1 VLTQTDADTE
11 IELETHAPTTG
22 PQGTLKMARL
32 PYVDDEH
39 AGPPEL
45 VAAIRQ
51 RRGGRLAL
59 LDRMLLHSTPIAEGW
74 GPLMG
79 RVRND
84 LALPARLR
92 ELAMCAV
99 AAVNAA
105 EYEWFHH
112 APLFLA
118 AGGTDAQLAAM
129 RRLPDQTESALAET
143 VFDAT
148 DRALL
153 RLAFESTRH
162 VAVQASTLAAA
173 RAVLPDD
180 TQLFEFVFVV
190 AAYNMVSRV
199 LVALDVR
206 PEDGPGH

>member
-1 VLTQTDADTE
+1 
-11 IELETHAPTTG
+11 
-22 PQGTLKMARL
+22 MARL
-32 PYVDDEH
+32 PYVDDDH
-39 AGPPEL
+39 AGPPAL

-51 RRGGRLAL
+51 RRGGQLAL
-59 LDRMLLHSTPIAEGW
+59 LDRMLLHSPPIAEGW

-129 RRLPDQTESALAET
+129 RRLADDTESALAAT

-162 VAVQASTLAAA
+162 VTVQASTFAAA
-173 RAVLPDD
+173 RDVLPDD

-190 AAYNMVSRV
+190 ASYNMVSRV